1 MNALIQLV
9 AQTER
14 GKRVHDV
21 LRFGLDVLV
30 RGQIILLDGLALYA
44 QRVQQERGGQASAI
58 LADGA
63 VPKHGAILGSQHIVE
78 ELREAALAL
87 LVQHHALVHFLH
99 DAGRV
104 LLHGA
109 QHFERLHHAALA
121 RDAECGGAQHRRIRE
136 PNAHQA
142 VLWVGMLL
150 ALFFGAQVD
159 NRAHL
164 VVVKQHFEVAGGG
177 MVERTRAQ
185 QARMLHV
192 APVVRGQAS
201 HVARV
206 WQTLKH
212 DAAAFFALEAFGRS
226 NADSRGEI
234 GGDSIQLGHGKSL
247 STTMMSAQ
255 PEAFCRR

>member
-1 MNALIQLV
+1 ML
-9 AQTER
+9 
-14 GKRVHDV
+14 
-21 LRFGLDVLV
+21 
-30 RGQIILLDGLALYA
+30 
-44 QRVQQERGGQASAI
+44 
-58 LADGA
+58 
-63 VPKHGAILGSQHIVE
+63 
-78 ELREAALAL
+78 
-87 LVQHHALVHFLH
+87 
-99 DAGRV
+99 GRV

-212 DAAAFFALEAFGRS
+212 DAAAFFALEPSAGAMPIAGAKSVGTVSSWDMGKAF
-226 NADSRGEI
+226 
-234 GGDSIQLGHGKSL
+234 
-247 STTMMSAQ
+247 
-255 PEAFCRR
+255 RRR